1 MQFVGYVVV
10 DDPYTHPTKT
20 AKSHERLKSACTT
33 HVSCAKRRGRGLA
46 QTRRHGEWE
55 PVAFL
60 IEWQRLA
67 RVEDTPGEHVK
78 MNPSAREVE
87 DVAAEL
93 RDAHGD

>member
-10 DDPYTHPTKT
+10 DDPYTHPTNP